1 MKRKSDDIYRTTIF
15 EHHFFSAFIVD
26 FRVLRSIAEPSKTP
40 SLLQPRC
47 SCLWDGASAIG
58 EGNHGHGI
66 RSRHEHSGECNLPE
80 KGEES
85 ACPWHPSFGSLN
97 KLTEWKLQE
106 VVEQPLTLNAKVSY
120 IRHTDVYSTSILY
133 TYDKYIWYIYIYI
146 VYIYIYCIYIYILY
160 IYIYILYIYIVY
172 IYIYIV
178 YIYIYIHIVYCIC
191 VYIYLYMYIYIYI
204 YILYVYIYIYI
215 YIYVYI
221 YIYISVCAWT
231 SNDAYACMP

>member
-1 MKRKSDDIYRTTIF
+1 MKRKSDDIHRTTIF

-40 SLLQPRC
+40 LLLQPRC

-58 EGNHGHGI
+58 EDNHGHGI
-66 RSRHEHSGECNLPE
+66 RSRHEHPGECNLPE
-80 KGEES
+80 KREES

-120 IRHTDVYSTSILY
+120 IRYTDVYSTSIY
-133 TYDKYIWYIYIYI
+133 ICMINIYDIYIVYIYI
-146 VYIYIYCIYIYILY
+146 VYIYCIYIYCIYIYIVY
-160 IYIYILYIYIVY
+160 IYCIYIYTYCMLYM
-172 IYIYIV
+172 
-178 YIYIYIHIVYCIC
+178 C
-191 VYIYLYMYIYIYI
+191 IYLSI
-204 YILYVYIYIYI
+204 YVYIYIVCI
-215 YIYVYI
+215 YIYV